1 MAFSVPQLSPSTDET
16 TNYARLCRLLV
27 DVGSQALRDTF
38 DGIHPQ
44 RALQTV
50 LTQPPHNATLNTL
63 KTKKIINSSQWGDL
77 FPVVLS
83 SVSSHK
89 FDVTLLMVLL
99 RNICGLAPP
108 ATGWDALPPDLDQ
121 SKQAH
126 IARVKYYRNKVYGH
140 ANQASVDD
148 TAFNRYWL
156 AISNAITGLVG
167 GKYAADMTNLK
178 VGSMDPALEEH
189 YKERLRQWK
198 KDEDSFKE
206 KLEEMDGMWALYMK

>member
-1 MAFSVPQLSPSTDET
+1 M
-16 TNYARLCRLLV
+16 
-27 DVGSQALRDTF
+27 
-38 DGIHPQ
+38 
-44 RALQTV
+44 
-50 LTQPPHNATLNTL
+50 
-63 KTKKIINSSQWGDL
+63 KKIINNSQWEDL
-77 FPVVLS
+77 FPAVPSS
-83 SVSSHK
+83 SVSSDK

-148 TAFNRYWL
+148 AAFNRYWL